1 MATHV
6 LQNPLISAAAACA
19 CALAICSA
27 EVALL
32 CPLQGHNCFCPGQQF
47 VAALSAAA
55 AAADAAA
62 AAAASLQD
70 RSGITIIE
78 LQL

>member
-6 LQNPLISAAAACA
+6 LQYPLISAAAACA
-19 CALAICSA
+19 CALATCSG

-32 CPLQGHNCFCPGQQF
+32 CPLQGQNCFCPGQQLG
-47 VAALSAAA
+47 AALSAAA
-55 AAADAAA
+55 AAAAT
-62 AAAASLQD
+62 SLQD
-70 RSGITIIE
+70 RFGITIIE